1 MLSAYSQADYN
12 ILKYADQDILDK
24 AFISTFFFIKALF
37 TYSDPFSQ
45 YPITLS

>member
-1 MLSAYSQADYN
+1 MLSAYSQADYD
-12 ILKYADQDILDK
+12 ILEYADQGTLYK

-45 YPITLS
+45 YHITLS